1 MLPTYDTI
9 GRGPI
14 TSRERVVVKLGG
26 SIVTDKATP
35 FSYRGET
42 VVRLAEKMARSGASL
57 VVVHGGGSFGHPVA
71 KRYGLSSRASMG
83 SANGVSKTREAM
95 FRLDQLVCASLTEGG
110 LNPYPISPFDL
121 LMKAGRSGAFWIES
135 LMEAGLVPVTFGDV
149 VREGAGFRILS
160 GDTIAYD
167 LCKLLAPDR
176 CIFALDADGVYD
188 KRGRVI
194 PEVDGDSIGKLRLAR
209 ADDATGGIRLKLRE
223 AAKIADLGVEA
234 DLVSGHKPREFAKS
248 LRGLRFLGTRVKG
261 HSQCPRTRVR
271 KPRT

>member
-1 MLPTYDTI
+1 MLPAYDTL

-26 SIVTDKATP
+26 SIVTDKASP
-35 FSYRGET
+35 FTYRGDT
-42 VVRLAEKMARSGASL
+42 VLDLAYQMAQSGASL

-71 KRYGLSSRASMG
+71 KEYGLSSRASRG
-83 SANGVSKTREAM
+83 SATGVSRTREAM

-121 LMKAGRSGAFWIES
+121 LMKAGPPGALWIES

-167 LCKLLAPDR
+167 LCKLLRPNR
-176 CIFALDADGVYD
+176 CIFVLDADGVYD
-188 KRGRVI
+188 KKGRVI
-194 PEVDGDSIGKLRLAR
+194 PEIESDSVGKLRLAR
-209 ADDATGGIRLKLRE
+209 GDDATGGIRLKLGE
-223 AAKIADLGVEA
+223 AAKIAELGVET

-248 LRGLRFLGTRVKG
+248 LRGLRFHGTTVKG
-261 HSQCPRTRVR
+261 HS
-271 KPRT
+271 